1 MGTHPSGMSR
11 LCGSRQT
18 LLSFLESR
26 PDVVGSRALS
36 RHGASLPFL
45 FKVLSVRAA
54 LSIQSHPDRA
64 LAGRLHA
71 ARPDLYKDSNHKPEM
86 TLALTAFEALCGF
99 APANTLA
106 STLAAWPELRALT
119 GEAEAVALV
128 AASGADPNASRAPE
142 AKTGDGFAPV
152 DTPEAARVRAL
163 LKAAFGRA
171 AAAPPQA
178 AAAAVRA
185 AVARVEALA
194 PERRSRQQNLV
205 LRLAR
210 EYPDDVGVLLALFL
224 NHVDLAP
231 GEALPLPANEPHAY
245 LSGDA
250 IECMASSDN
259 VIRAGLT
266 PKPRHVEA
274 LVESLT
280 YGQGLPRRTSGA
292 LAPLDRRDAQAL
304 ANAGASLRLYRPGFE
319 EFEVWRLCVGD
330 HGEAAAAAEARAA
343 PSATPAAAGILAP
356 SAPLPASRP
365 TSALSAASAALRL
378 PSARGPMLALLRTG
392 AARVGG
398 QRLVEGGVYLIAAD
412 ATLEVVPETN
422 DLDVFFAAADGLG
435 FECLDGLY

>member
-18 LLSFLESR
+18 LLEFLESR
-26 PDVVGSRALS
+26 PDVVGARALA
-36 RHGASLPFL
+36 RHGSALPFL

-64 LAGRLHA
+64 LARRLRA
-71 ARPDLYKDSNHKPEM
+71 SRPDLYRDANHKPEM

-99 APANTLA
+99 APAASLA
-106 STLAAWPELRALT
+106 ATLAAWPELRALT

-128 AASGADPNASRAPE
+128 AASGADPNGADPNGADASAAALAAEPRPAPS
-142 AKTGDGFAPV
+142 
-152 DTPEAARVRAL
+152 PEAARVRAL

-171 AAAPPQA
+171 AGASPAA

-185 AVARVEALA
+185 AVARVSALPEA
-194 PERRSRQQNLV
+194 RRTRQQRLV

-224 NHVDLAP
+224 NHVDLEP

-250 IECMASSDN
+250 VECMASSDN

-266 PKPRHVEA
+266 PKPRDVEA

-280 YGQGLPRRTSGA
+280 YGQGLPRRTNGVPAPLARQDA
-292 LAPLDRRDAQAL
+292 LAL
-304 ANAGASLRLYRPGFE
+304 AAAGATLRLYRPGFE
-319 EFEVWRLCVGD
+319 EFEVWRLRVGAGD
-330 HGEAAAAAEARAA
+330 AAAAAA
-343 PSATPAAAGILAP
+343 AAAGAAAAAPLA
-356 SAPLPASRP
+356 APLPASRP
-365 TSALSAASAALRL
+365 PSALAASASLRL
-378 PSARGPMLALLRTG
+378 PRARGPMLALLLQG
-392 AARVGG
+392 SARVGG
-398 QRLVEGGVYLIAAD
+398 QRVAAGGVYLIAAD
-412 ATLEVVPETN
+412 AALQVVAESN
-422 DLDVFFAAADGLG
+422 DLDVCFAAAEGLG
-435 FECLDGLY
+435 FDCLDGL